1 MKRKAVNFSLILVIV
16 SLTANLSCKKETE
29 TNTKDPSAN
38 VSKVAMENSTSE
50 AAFAD
55 AFRQVDKACKE
66 NNLKNINSCPIVTIT
81 PFDLTY
87 PKDLVIDYGTSC
99 TGDDGAARSGKILAH
114 LTKSYIDSGSVT
126 TVTFDNYYV
135 NNRKITGT
143 EIITNHGMNGGGHHV
158 FDVTI
163 QNGNLYSVDGVTV
176 YNSVQQREWI
186 QGDNT
191 LLNPLDDVYMITGTA
206 SGTTTDGTTYTLI
219 INTPLKVAVNC
230 AWVESGIIEITPLNN
245 PTITVDYGTGD
256 CDNNAVATCSG
267 YTTNIVM
274 P

>member
-1 MKRKAVNFSLILVIV
+1 MKRKTFNLSLILVIV
-16 SLTANLSCKKETE
+16 CLVVTVGCKKEKEAE
-29 TNTKDPSAN
+29 TKNPSAN
-38 VSKVAMENSTSE
+38 VTKVAMENSTSE

-66 NNLKNINSCPIVTIT
+66 NNLKNINSCPVVTIT

-99 TGDDGAARSGKILAH
+99 TGDDGAVRSGKILAH

-135 NNRKITGT
+135 NGRKITGT
-143 EIITNHGMNGGGHHV
+143 EVITNYGINNAGHHV
-158 FDVTI
+158 FNVTI
-163 QNGNLYSVDGVTV
+163 QNGNLYSVDGVTA

-206 SGTTTDGTTYTLI
+206 NGTTTDGTTYTLTI
-219 INTPLKVAVNC
+219 TTPLKVAVNC

-245 PTITVDYGTGD
+245 PTISVNYGNGD
-256 CDNNAVATCSG
+256 CDNNAVATCSV
-267 YTTNIVM
+267 YTTNIIM